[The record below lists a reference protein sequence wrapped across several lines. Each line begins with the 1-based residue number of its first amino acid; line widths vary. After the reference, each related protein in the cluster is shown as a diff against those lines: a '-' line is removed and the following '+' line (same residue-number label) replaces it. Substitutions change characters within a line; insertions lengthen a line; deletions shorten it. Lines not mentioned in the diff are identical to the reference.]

1 MKKKVLIVGGKGSGQ
16 IAMSIFEDSNI
27 ISNEWD
33 IEGYLTDILNPGQKL
48 GKHKVIGSTKE
59 VLDYVN
65 KGFYIHN
72 TLYFNAKDKKNR
84 VNRFKKLNIPK
95 EANASCIHPT
105 AIITP
110 DVKIGEGVLINQ
122 YALLQVGCDIKNYVH
137 IYSNALVGHDSIVK
151 DYCTIGAHS
160 IIGGRALLSEGVHT
174 GLNCSIREDIKIGQ
188 YAIVGM
194 GSVVINDISA
204 FNIVA
209 GNPAKIINR
218 AG

>member
-33 IEGYLTDILNPGQKL
+33 IEGYLTDILNPGEKL
-48 GKHKVIGSTKE
+48 GKHKVMGSTKE

-65 KGFYIHN
+65 KGYYIHN
-72 TLYFNAKDKKNR
+72 ALYFNAKDKKNR
-84 VNRFKKLNIPK
+84 VDRFKKLNIPE

-105 AIITP
+105 AIISP

-122 YALLQVGCDIKNYVH
+122 NVLLQVGCDIKNYIHV
-137 IYSNALVGHDSIVK
+137 YSNSLVGHDAIVK
-151 DYCTIGAHS
+151 NYCTIAAHS
-160 IIGGRALLSEGVHT
+160 IIGGRTLLSEGVHT

-188 YAIVGM
+188 YAILGM
-194 GSVVINDISA
+194 GSVVINDVSA

-209 GNPAKIINR
+209 GNPAKIIDKI
-218 AG
+218 G